1 MISLKLLSF
10 FEKIWLGG
18 KFKSDGVGIGRKST
32 GGASSGLLFG
42 GDNIKS
48 S

>member
-18 KFKSDGVGIGRKST
+18 KFKSDGAGIGRKSS
-32 GGASSGLLFG
+32 GSASG
-42 GDNIKS
+42 GDNINS